1 MRKRLS
7 ILCLL
12 ALCLSAGSA
21 GWAQTKDFSAFL
33 KTVSGKTVE
42 MRMKVTASD
51 PQSGQ
56 SVSGYSTLKYRDGMY
71 SVSGDGVDLRCDGK
85 TQWTLMKA
93 SKEAVIDNAPNLD
106 MSKPENL
113 LEACGISARKAD
125 ISVKYDE
132 KGLVREAAAKLN
144 DGSSIVIKTVSVSL
158 SDKFDRKAFRF
169 DTSKLGPAWVV
180 TDLR

>member
-1 MRKRLS
+1 MKHRLL
-7 ILCLL
+7 IFCLFV
-12 ALCLSAGSA
+12 CST

-33 KTVSGKTVE
+33 KAVTGKTVE
-42 MRMKVTASD
+42 MRMKVTARD
-51 PQSGQ
+51 PQTGQ

-85 TQWTLMKA
+85 TQWTLMK
-93 SKEAVIDNAPNLD
+93 SNKEAVIDYAPNLD
-106 MSKPENL
+106 MSRPENL

-132 KGLVREAAAKLN
+132 KGMVKEASAKLN
-144 DGSSIVIKTVSVSL
+144 DGSSIVIRTVSVSL
-158 SDKFDRKAFRF
+158 SDKFDQKAFRF
-169 DTSKLGPAWVV
+169 DTSKLGSAWVV

>member
-21 GWAQTKDFSAFL
+21 GWAQTRDFSAFL
-33 KTVSGKTVE
+33 KTVAGKTVE

-169 DTSKLGPAWVV
+169 DTSKLGPTWVV

>member
-1 MRKRLS
+1 MKHRLQ

-12 ALCLSAGSA
+12 PLCLLVGSTS
-21 GWAQTKDFSAFL
+21 WAQTRDFSAFL
-33 KTVSGKTVE
+33 KTVAGKTVE
-42 MRMKVTASD
+42 IRMKVTARD
-51 PQSGQ
+51 PQTGQ

-113 LEACGISARKAD
+113 LEACGLSARKAD

-158 SDKFDRKAFRF
+158 SDKFDQKAFRF
-169 DTSKLGPAWVV
+169 DTSKLGSAWVV